1 MSRGM
6 VTMARGDGGYMRVVA
21 GMPDPKD
28 RLPPSAGRR
37 LKEDER
43 RALVARLR
51 GQGWSYR
58 RISDELNISYA
69 VVSRWLDGPES
80 VGAPLPSLP
89 ARFEAPRLPV
99 VQPPGRALAHRSE
112 SESPPPILE
121 HLIAQNRALIQRVDQ
136 LVAAET
142 ARNQALDDLELRLAA
157 TIEDQNRKLGD
168 RLIESVKSLFRKFL
182 SR

>member
-1 MSRGM
+1 
-6 VTMARGDGGYMRVVA
+6 MRVVA

-37 LKEDER
+37 LKEEER
-43 RALVARLR
+43 RVLVARLR

-89 ARFEAPRLPV
+89 TRFEASRLPV
-99 VQPPGRALAHRSE
+99 VQAPGKAPILRSE
-112 SESPPPILE
+112 IESSPPILE
-121 HLIAQNRALIQRVDQ
+121 HILAQNRALIQRIDQ

-157 TIEDQNRKLGD
+157 TIEDQNQKLGD